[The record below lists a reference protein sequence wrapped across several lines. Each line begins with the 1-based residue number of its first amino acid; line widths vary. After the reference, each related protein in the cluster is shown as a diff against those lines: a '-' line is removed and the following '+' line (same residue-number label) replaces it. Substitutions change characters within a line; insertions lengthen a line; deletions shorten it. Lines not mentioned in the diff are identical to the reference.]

1 MSSSLVTVKAEI
13 KAWERAFRAKHDR
26 NPAREDI
33 KARRDIADKYTL
45 YKKLVKAAGEG
56 GTGTPAIA
64 TTNNGKGVTKKPKP
78 AIGAEKQG
86 RSEETNPADET
97 NGSSLQ
103 PDDLLQTPR
112 KNKTSDRWRRPPAE
126 DVGITDSNPLLLGLP
141 EGMAVDNPFLSPART
156 HRPTPSQT
164 SLGRNKAYPT
174 PISDPAHRNPFESD
188 VLISGNN
195 QPDLSR
201 KRSEESTAVDQSPSK
216 QAFLFAPSP
225 KRLKSLLQVN
235 SLHASSSSA
244 SPRKTSSSTTIPA
257 ITPRTRARKRLRGE
271 EVDDTP
277 EKERE
282 REGKSLKIG
291 SRWAQARSLR
301 MQRSSGAVQ
310 EEAIAQSVTAG
321 SNANDLQ
328 NVGRINVWK
337 RDVQDEA
344 MPHVDDTTAQGKG
357 LSDDDDDDEIFGPT
371 PVKAT
376 ANGSFS
382 GTATGKRLFLDI
394 LPPLEDP
401 VSFPPSAP
409 VLAQNIPKPS
419 VVEQQVHQDLDMT
432 DLDAEDAVGR
442 TPSKAMSRFLASKP
456 RSLASPQNQNHDS
469 VMDLHIDS
477 VAQESPSA
485 MLGDTVEEGA
495 GAIGAAPDENDDG
508 YDEDDEDMIRPE
520 AIDIDA
526 FGDGLEEEQTPDGT
540 DASQNALVREISLS
554 DEEDEDINDIDVDA
568 EMNGIGGSSTAR
580 ATGRKLRIES
590 YRYTLQQKVA
600 QQRSEKKS
608 SLFSDEEVEEM
619 NEVDY
624 DNKDTADS
632 APYRGLGF
640 ATNQPEPFQ
649 ALSKLSIQSPE
660 SKVVLKT
667 MALQQARAKAIF
679 DGRARAQL
687 RASKRAP
694 VYGAGEGMGNVRAED
709 EDAGAPGMG
718 RQEMMVDP
726 FVDEGDDDD
735 WESEAEGWKATGL
748 PDDDDW

>member
-1 MSSSLVTVKAEI
+1 MSTSLATVKAEI
-13 KAWERAFRAKHDR
+13 KAWERAFRVKHDR

-56 GTGTPAIA
+56 GAEPPAGTG
-64 TTNNGKGVTKKPKP
+64 NGKGSTNKSKP
-78 AIGAEKQG
+78 AVDVD
-86 RSEETNPADET
+86 RSEQAHQADESNT
-97 NGSSLQ
+97 TSLQ
-103 PDDLLQTPR
+103 PDSLLHTPR

-126 DVGITDSNPLLLGLP
+126 EAGNTNGNQQLLGLP
-141 EGMAVDNPFLSPART
+141 QVTTADNPFLSPARKQ
-156 HRPTPSQT
+156 RPTPTQT
-164 SLGRNKAYPT
+164 SLGRNKVYPP

-188 VLISGNN
+188 VVPGHEI
-195 QPDLSR
+195 DTSR
-201 KRSEESTAVDQSPSK
+201 DKTEETAAVVTQSPSK

-235 SLHASSSSA
+235 SLHAA
-244 SPRKTSSSTTIPA
+244 ATSSSTRSFTSPGKGSTSSIPA

-301 MQRSSGAVQ
+301 MQRGGQVVPDGGT
-310 EEAIAQSVTAG
+310 AQSVVPG
-321 SNANDLQ
+321 NNVQ

-344 MPHVDDTTAQGKG
+344 MPHVDAIGGQRGMGQSED
-357 LSDDDDDDEIFGPT
+357 DDDDDDEIFGPT
-371 PVKAT
+371 PVKAP
-376 ANGSFS
+376 ANASFS

-394 LPPLEDP
+394 LPPLEETVP
-401 VSFPPSAP
+401 IPPAVSVPLQPYQELSA
-409 VLAQNIPKPS
+409 ATRETQ
-419 VVEQQVHQDLDMT
+419 QDLDMQ
-432 DLDAEDAVGR
+432 DAGDTVGR
-442 TPSKAMSRFLASKP
+442 TPSKAMSRFLALKP
-456 RSLASPQNQNHDS
+456 RSLTSPRVLEDG
-469 VMDLHIDS
+469 
-477 VAQESPSA
+477 SA
-485 MLGDTVEEGA
+485 MDVQLDSAALEGRSAMDVKSVGMGSGASGSGDE
-495 GAIGAAPDENDDG
+495 DDDR

-526 FGDGLEEEQTPDGT
+526 FGQGLEEEQAQDGN

-554 DEEDEDINDIDVDA
+554 DEEDGGTDGIDDDA
-568 EMNGIGGSSTAR
+568 EMEGNRGSTAR
-580 ATGRKLRIES
+580 AGGRRLRIES

-600 QQRSEKKS
+600 QQRLEKKS
-608 SLFSDEEVEEM
+608 NLFSDEEM
-619 NEVDY
+619 DEVDR
-624 DNKDTADS
+624 DNGLYTADDH
-632 APYRGLGF
+632 
-640 ATNQPEPFQ
+640 ATTQPEPFQ

-660 SKVVLKT
+660 TKVVLKT

-687 RASKRAP
+687 RAAKRAP
-694 VYGAGEGMGNVRAED
+694 VYGAGEGMGNRYAED
-709 EDAGAPGMG
+709 EGGDGGAVAAAAMGGQGM
-718 RQEMMVDP
+718 VVNP

>member
-1 MSSSLVTVKAEI
+1 MIDVSPSCA
-13 KAWERAFRAKHDR
+13 
-26 NPAREDI
+26 
-33 KARRDIADKYTL
+33 ADKYTL
-45 YKKLVKAAGEG
+45 YKKLVKVAGES
-56 GTGTPAIA
+56 GTGTPAA
-64 TTNNGKGVTKKPKP
+64 TANAKAPTTKIKS
-78 AIGAEKQG
+78 GDLTGKQG
-86 RSEETNPADET
+86 RSEEANQVDESNT
-97 NGSSLQ
+97 TSLQ
-103 PDDLLQTPR
+103 PDALLQTPK
-112 KNKTSDRWRRPPAE
+112 KNKTTDRWRRPPAE
-126 DVGITDSNPLLLGLP
+126 VAGNTDGNPALLGLP
-141 EGMAVDNPFLSPART
+141 EVMTADNPFLSPARKE
-156 HRPTPSQT
+156 RPTPSQN
-164 SLGRNKAYPT
+164 SLGRNKSYPT

-188 VLISGNN
+188 VVSGNG
-195 QPDLSR
+195 LEVSR
-201 KRSEESTAVDQSPSK
+201 KRSEESTAVTQSPSK

-235 SLHASSSSA
+235 SLHAGPSSSSTL
-244 SPRKTSSSTTIPA
+244 SPGKGSSAVPA

-277 EKERE
+277 EKDRE

-301 MQRSSGAVQ
+301 MQRSSGTVQ
-310 EEAIAQSVTAG
+310 EDATAQGVTAG
-321 SNANDLQ
+321 KNGNDLQ
-328 NVGRINVWK
+328 NLGRINVWK

-344 MPHVDDTTAQGKG
+344 MPHVDDTTGQGKG
-357 LSDDDDDDEIFGPT
+357 QSEDDDDDEIFGPT
-371 PVKAT
+371 PVKAST
-376 ANGSFS
+376 NASFS

-409 VLAQNIPKPS
+409 VLAQNIPKPN
-419 VVEQQVHQDLDMT
+419 VVEQQEHQDLDMK

-456 RSLASPQNQNHDS
+456 RSLASPQSQNHDP

-477 VAQESPSA
+477 AAQEIHSA
-485 MLGDTVEEGA
+485 MIGNTVEEGA
-495 GAIGAAPDENDDG
+495 EANGNAPDDG

-526 FGDGLEEEQTPDGT
+526 FGEGLEEEQIPDGI

-554 DEEDEDINDIDVDA
+554 DEEDGDIGDIDEDA
-568 EMNGIGGSSTAR
+568 EMDGIGGSSTAR
-580 ATGRKLRIES
+580 AGGRKLRIES

-608 SLFSDEEVEEM
+608 SLFSDEEFEEM

-624 DNKDTADS
+624 DDKDTADG
-632 APYRGLGF
+632 APHRGLGV
-640 ATNQPEPFQ
+640 ATNQPDPFQ

-660 SKVVLKT
+660 TKVVLKT

-694 VYGAGEGMGNVRAED
+694 VYGAGEGKGNQHAGD
-709 EDAGAPGMG
+709 EDAGVTGLG
-718 RQEMMVDP
+718 RQEMMVNP